1 MNRVVKIAIA
11 VVGIVLV
18 GLAGRCVYMVLCIS
32 CTPGPLKTY
41 NYSGSMDQLEDNFK
55 KFVAHHQDINCEIS
69 RRGTDSLDKINN
81 ISPELKAIAARDI
94 IIKQKIDGKDI
105 ESDLVIYD
113 FNGSTKLDV
122 EEIFDNT
129 DKKRVSDASGSN
141 VKKRLKNFE
150 ENFLAEFEKD
160 QHITLEPNFFNF

>member
-1 MNRVVKIAIA
+1 MNRVVKIAITI
-11 VVGIVLV
+11 VGIVLIGFV
-18 GLAGRCVYMVLCIS
+18 GRCVYMVLCIS

-55 KFVAHHQDINCEIS
+55 RFAAHHQDINFEVS

-105 ESDLVIYD
+105 ESHLVIYD

-122 EEIFDNT
+122 EEILDNT
-129 DKKRVSDASGSN
+129 DKKGVDDANDSN
-141 VKKRLKNFE
+141 VKKKLKKFE
-150 ENFLAEFEKD
+150 ENFLTEFEKD
-160 QHITLEPNFFNF
+160 QKIELE